1 MPKINVLS
9 KQLAELIAAGEVV
22 ERPASVIKELLENS
36 IDAGADTVTVEIK
49 NGGITYM
56 RITDNGCG
64 ISREDIRNA
73 FVSHATS
80 KIANADDLN
89 AIMTLGFRGEALASI
104 SAVARVE
111 VMTATPDES
120 VGTRYVIES
129 GEEILCDDAG
139 CPKGTTILVRDL
151 FYKTP
156 ARMKFL
162 KKDVTEAN
170 AVAGVIDRIALS
182 HPEVSIRFIREG
194 KQVLITSG
202 RGDLHTCI
210 REVFGKEFAETLI
223 PASAETNGVKISG
236 FVSKPVAARPNRNMQ
251 FFFINN
257 RLIKT
262 GTGSAALSE
271 AYKNSIMVG
280 KFPSCVLNI
289 ELDPSLVDVNV
300 HPAKTEV
307 RFSDERMI
315 FNAVYYACK
324 NALAAGDTPKQVRE
338 IKKDFYK
345 APEKPAEQLTM
356 SRKPEPVSDFWQHIP
371 KTQAPVQA
379 VKPVSYV
386 DVKPVEVKQV
396 EIKPVE
402 AVAQVQS
409 FAKLSSPDDKP
420 AAKPETTE
428 DILLRSPS
436 AKRTEPAETETPAV
450 AVMPVEAVQPAV
462 PEAVAAPQVERIF
475 NDEEFLLIGE
485 AFKTYIICEYCGKMV
500 IIDKHAAHE
509 RIIYEKLKK
518 ESGERT
524 PQLLL
529 LPVTVTLSKE
539 EYAATLE
546 NLELIN
552 SSGFEVEDFGGGCV
566 IVRECPMELSADDVE
581 DVISEIAGRFVDK
594 KQDVAFEKLDWIF
607 HSVACRSA
615 IKAGNF
621 TSRLEMERFAKQLLS
636 MPDIRYCPH
645 GRPVLIEMTKRE
657 LEKNF
662 GRI

>member
-1 MPKINVLS
+1 MPKINVLP

-22 ERPASVIKELLENS
+22 ERPASVVKELLENS
-36 IDAGADTVTVEIK
+36 IDAGADTVTVEIR
-49 NGGITYM
+49 NGGISYI

-80 KIANADDLN
+80 KISTSEDLES
-89 AIMTLGFRGEALASI
+89 ILTLGFRGEALASV

-111 VMTATPDES
+111 VMTKTADEEI
-120 VGTRYVIES
+120 GTRYVVES
-129 GEEILCDDAG
+129 GEEISLDDAG
-139 CPKGTTILVRDL
+139 CPDGTTIMVRDL

-170 AVAGVIDRIALS
+170 AVAGVVDRIALS

-202 RGDLHTCI
+202 NGDLLTCI
-210 REVFGKEFAETLI
+210 REIFGKDFSSDMMFAEY
-223 PASAETNGVKISG
+223 SGQGVEVSG
-236 FVSKPVAARPNRNMQ
+236 YISKPSASRPNRNMQ
-251 FFFINN
+251 FFFLNN

-271 AYKNSIMVG
+271 GYKNSIMVG

-289 ELDPSLVDVNV
+289 KINPSLVDVNV

-307 RFSDERMI
+307 RFSDERII
-315 FNAVYYACK
+315 FNAVYFACK
-324 NALAAGDTPKQVRE
+324 NALAKGDTPKQVKE
-338 IKKDFYK
+338 IVKDYYKVPEK
-345 APEKPAEQLTM
+345 APEQIKIVQ
-356 SRKPEPVSDFWQHIP
+356 KPESSPGFWQHIP
-371 KTQAPVQA
+371 KKAEPVKTVETPV
-379 VKPVSYV
+379 VKINFVEPEPVV
-386 DVKPVEVKQV
+386 RETPQQ
-396 EIKPVE
+396 IKTLAAASV
-402 AVAQVQS
+402 
-409 FAKLSSPDDKP
+409 P
-420 AAKPETTE
+420 ADEPQKEEKIE
-428 DILLRSPS
+428 DILLNPPP
-436 AKRTEPAETETPAV
+436 KAEIIE
-450 AVMPVEAVQPAV
+450 
-462 PEAVAAPQVERIF
+462 PQVEIREVKPVF
-475 NDEEFLLIGE
+475 DEEEFHLVGE
-485 AFKTYIICEYCGKMV
+485 AFKTYIICEYKGKMV

-509 RIIYEKLKK
+509 RIIYEKLKS
-518 ESGERT
+518 ENAERT

-539 EYAATLE
+539 EYSAVLE
-546 NLELIN
+546 NIELIN
-552 SSGFEVEDFGGGCV
+552 SAGFDAEDFGNGCV
-566 IVRECPMELSADDVE
+566 IVRECPMEISADDVQ
-581 DVISEIAGRFVDK
+581 DVICEIAGRFVEK
-594 KQDVAFEKLDWIF
+594 KQDVMFEKLDWIF

-645 GRPVLIEMTKRE
+645 GRPVLIEMTQRE

>member
-22 ERPASVIKELLENS
+22 ERPASVVKELLENS
-36 IDAGADTVTVEIK
+36 IDAGADSVTVEIK
-49 NGGITYM
+49 NGGISYI

-64 ISREDIRNA
+64 ISRDDIRNA

-80 KIANADDLN
+80 KISVEDDLN
-89 AIMTLGFRGEALASI
+89 SIMTLGFRGEALASI

-111 VMTATPDES
+111 VMTCTPEEKL
-120 VGTRYVIES
+120 GTRYVIES

-139 CPKGTTILVRDL
+139 CPKGTTIIVRDL

-202 RGDLHTCI
+202 RGDLLTCI
-210 REVFGKEFAETLI
+210 REVFGREFSDSLMPAEG
-223 PASAETNGVKISG
+223 ETGGVRISG
-236 FVSKPVAARPNRNMQ
+236 FISKPAASRPNRNMQ

-289 ELDPSLVDVNV
+289 EINPSLVDVNV

-307 RFSDERMI
+307 RFSDERVI
-315 FNAVYYACK
+315 FNAIYFACK
-324 NALAAGDTPKQVRE
+324 NALTAGDTPRQ
-338 IKKDFYK
+338 IKYEPVKDFYK
-345 APEKPAEQLTM
+345 APEKPAEQIVIKEIA
-356 SRKPEPVSDFWQHIP
+356 KPEPKKEFWQHIP
-371 KTQAPVQA
+371 VKENAP
-379 VKPVSYV
+379 KPVT
-386 DVKPVEVKQV
+386 
-396 EIKPVE
+396 EIKIPKAETVTETKKPEIKEEIRPVVTPVSL
-402 AVAQVQS
+402 ASAPKQS
-409 FAKLSSPDDKP
+409 DEIKI
-420 AAKPETTE
+420 ETTE
-428 DILLRSPS
+428 EILLSKPT
-436 AKRTEPAETETPAV
+436 AKVNSVVVSQVKEEIPEPEILKNTELS
-450 AVMPVEAVQPAV
+450 
-462 PEAVAAPQVERIF
+462 F
-475 NDEEFLLIGE
+475 DEEQFLLIGE
-485 AFKTYIICEYCGKMV
+485 AFKTYILCEYMGKMV

-509 RIIYEKLKK
+509 RIIYEKLKA

-539 EYAATLE
+539 EYAAVIE
-546 NLELIN
+546 NLDLIN
-552 SSGFEVEDFGGGCV
+552 ESGFEAEDFGNGCV
-566 IVRECPMELSADDVE
+566 IVRECPMELAPDDVE
-581 DVISEIAGRFVDK
+581 QVICEIAGRFVDK
-594 KQDVAFEKLDWIF
+594 KQDVMFEKLDWIY

>member
-1 MPKINVLS
+1 MPRINVLS

-22 ERPASVIKELLENS
+22 ERPASVVKELLENS
-36 IDAGADTVTVEIK
+36 IDAGADSVTVEIR
-49 NGGITYM
+49 NGGISYI

-80 KIANADDLN
+80 KISVEDDLN

-104 SAVARVE
+104 SAVAKVE
-111 VMTATPDES
+111 VMTCVPEEKL
-120 VGTRYVIES
+120 GTRYVIEC

-139 CPKGTTILVRDL
+139 CPKGTTIIVRDL
-151 FYKTP
+151 FCKTP

-170 AVAGVIDRIALS
+170 AVAGVVDRIALS

-194 KQVLITSG
+194 KQVLVTSG
-202 RGDLHTCI
+202 KGDLLTCI
-210 REVFGKEFAETLI
+210 REVFGKEFSDSLM
-223 PASAETNGVKISG
+223 PANGESGGVSVSG
-236 FVSKPVAARPNRNMQ
+236 FISKPVAARPNRNMQ

-289 ELDPSLVDVNV
+289 EINPSLVDVNV

-307 RFSDERMI
+307 RFSDERVI
-315 FNAVYYACK
+315 FNAVYFACK
-324 NALAAGDTPKQVRE
+324 NALTAGDSPKQ
-338 IKKDFYK
+338 IKYEPVKDFYK
-345 APEKPAEQLTM
+345 APERPAKQIVIKEVE
-356 SRKPEPVSDFWQHIP
+356 KPEPKKDFWQHIP
-371 KTQAPVQA
+371 ASKPEPVPA
-379 VKPVSYV
+379 VKITIP
-386 DVKPVEVKQV
+386 EV
-396 EIKPVE
+396 
-402 AVAQVQS
+402 
-409 FAKLSSPDDKP
+409 
-420 AAKPETTE
+420 KPETVTPITVASAPKTEPKPEIKIESTE
-428 DILLRSPS
+428 DILLC
-436 AKRTEPAETETPAV
+436 KPAV
-450 AVMPVEAVQPAV
+450 KEPEIAVI
-462 PEAVAAPQVERIF
+462 PEIKAEETITANA
-475 NDEEFLLIGE
+475 DEEVFSEEDFLLIGE
-485 AFKTYIICEYCGKMV
+485 AFRTYILCEYKGKMV

-509 RIIYEKLKK
+509 RIIYEKLKA

-539 EYAATLE
+539 EYAAIIE
-546 NLELIN
+546 NLDLVNE
-552 SSGFEVEDFGGGCV
+552 SGFEAEDFGNGCI

-581 DVISEIAGRFVDK
+581 EVISEIAGRFVDK
-594 KQDVAFEKLDWIF
+594 KQDVMFEKLDWIY